1 MLRAEGARLPKAC
14 LAAPPGKRSY
24 SGEMTSPAAIAPAI
38 DRVREGFRDGVVRA
52 VVDRET
58 QLRQLKRLLV
68 EEEGA
73 LTQALH
79 DDLGKSAIEAYS
91 TEIGFTLNELEH
103 ALGHVRSWTQPQKVR
118 LPLHLRPGSARIV
131 QEPLGTVLIIA
142 PWNYPVQ
149 LLLGPLIPAF
159 AAGNTAVVKP
169 SEVAPA
175 TAAALADL
183 IPRYLDERAVQ
194 VVTGG
199 VDETTELLAHQ
210 FDHIFYTGNG
220 TVGRVVMQ
228 AASRHLTPVTLELG
242 GKSPAI
248 VTDPADIP
256 VTARRIAWG
265 KFVNAGQTCIA
276 PDYVLVPESLHDQLV
291 AELDSSVTAF
301 FGGDPAASEDYGQIV
316 NERHHTRLISLLDR
330 GGYDTVAFGGTHDVS
345 VRYLAPTVLT
355 GVKPDAAVMDEE
367 IFGPILPV
375 LAYEH
380 LDEAV
385 AFVNDRPKPLA
396 LYVFGSKA
404 TSIDRVIEQTSAG
417 GVTVNHTLLHVSV
430 PDLPFGGVGASG
442 MGSYHGEA
450 GFKVFSHAKPVL
462 HRTTKPDPSLAYPP
476 YTAFKQKVLRR
487 LL

>member
-1 MLRAEGARLPKAC
+1 
-14 LAAPPGKRSY
+14 
-24 SGEMTSPAAIAPAI
+24 MTSIDEIAPAI

-58 QLRQLKRLLV
+58 QLHQLKRLLV
-68 EEEGA
+68 EQEEV
-73 LTQALH
+73 LTTALH
-79 DDLGKSAIEAYS
+79 NDLGKSPIEAYS
-91 TEIGFTLNELEH
+91 TEIGFTLNELDH
-103 ALGHVRSWTQPQKVR
+103 ALNHVRSWTQPQKVH
-118 LPLHLRPGSARIV
+118 LPMHLRPGSGRIV

-149 LLLGPLIPAF
+149 LLLGPLIPAL

-199 VDETTELLAHQ
+199 VAETTELLAHQ

-220 TVGRVVMQ
+220 TVGRVVME

-248 VTDPADIP
+248 VTDSAD
-256 VTARRIAWG
+256 VVVSARRIAWG
-265 KFVNAGQTCIA
+265 KFVNAGQTCVA
-276 PDYVLVPESLHDQLV
+276 PDYVLVPESLHDQFV
-291 AELDSSVTAF
+291 AELDTSIKSF
-301 FGGDPAASEDYGQIV
+301 FGDDPASSADYGRIV
-316 NERHHTRLISLLDR
+316 NERHHGRLTGLLDR
-330 GGYDTVAFGGTHDVS
+330 GGYDTVAVGGERDIAS
-345 VRYLAPTVLT
+345 RYLAPTVLT
-355 GVKPDAAVMDEE
+355 GVKPDAAVMDDE

-375 LAYEH
+375 LTYEQ
-380 LDEAV
+380 LDEAI

-404 TSIDRVIEQTSAG
+404 TSIDRVVEHISAG
-417 GVTVNHTLLHVSV
+417 GVTINHTLLHVSV
-430 PDLPFGGVGASG
+430 HDLPFGGVGASG

-450 GFKVFSHAKPVL
+450 GFRVFSHAKPIL
-462 HRTTKPDPSLAYPP
+462 QRNTKPDPSLAYPP
-476 YTAFKQKVLRR
+476 YTPFKQKILRK

>member
-1 MLRAEGARLPKAC
+1 
-14 LAAPPGKRSY
+14 
-24 SGEMTSPAAIAPAI
+24 MTSIEDIAAAI
-38 DRVREGFRDGVVRA
+38 DRVRDGYRDGVVRA

-68 EEEGA
+68 EQEA
-73 LTQALH
+73 VLSQALH
-79 DDLGKSAIEAYS
+79 DDLGKSPIEAYS
-91 TEIGFTLNELEH
+91 TEIGFTLNELDH
-103 ALGHVRSWTQPQKVR
+103 ALNHVRAWTQPQKVQ
-118 LPLHLRPGSARIV
+118 LPIHLRPGSARVV

-149 LLLGPLIPAF
+149 LLLGPLIPAL

-220 TVGRVVMQ
+220 TVGRVVME

-248 VTDPADIP
+248 VTDSAD
-256 VTARRIAWG
+256 VVVSARRVAWG
-265 KFVNAGQTCIA
+265 KFVNAGQTCVA
-276 PDYVLVPESLHDQLV
+276 PDYVLVPDALHDQFV
-291 AELDSSVTAF
+291 AELATAVKTF
-301 FGGDPAASEDYGQIV
+301 FGDDPATSQDYGRIV
-316 NERHHTRLISLLDR
+316 NARHHARLTGLLDR
-330 GGYDTVAFGGTHDVS
+330 GGYDTVAVGGERDADS
-345 VRYLAPTVLT
+345 RYIAPTVLT
-355 GVKPDAAVMDEE
+355 GVKPDAAVMEDE

-375 LAYEH
+375 LSYEQ
-380 LDEAV
+380 LDDAI
-385 AFVNDRPKPLA
+385 AFVNERPKPLA
-396 LYVFGSKA
+396 LYVFGSRA
-404 TSIDRVIEQTSAG
+404 TAIDRVVEHTSAG

-430 PDLPFGGVGASG
+430 HDLPFGGVGASG
-442 MGSYHGEA
+442 MGAYHGEA
-450 GFKVFSHAKPVL
+450 GFHVFSHAKPIL
-462 HRTTKPDPSLAYPP
+462 HRSTKPDASIAYPP

-487 LL
+487 IL

>member
-1 MLRAEGARLPKAC
+1 MPRRDDAMWRVRRGW
-14 LAAPPGKRSY
+14 GRSY
-24 SGEMTSPAAIAPAI
+24 SCRMTSIDQIAVAI
-38 DRVREGFRDGVVRA
+38 DRVREGYRDGVVRA

-68 EEEGA
+68 EQEAVLARA
-73 LTQALH
+73 LA

-91 TEIGFTLNELEH
+91 TEIGFTLNELDH
-103 ALGHVRSWTQPQKVR
+103 AINHVRSWTQPQKVR
-118 LPLHLRPGSARIV
+118 LPMHLRPGTGRIV

-149 LLLGPLIPAF
+149 LLLGPLIPAL

-169 SEVAPA
+169 SEVAPV

-199 VDETTELLAHQ
+199 VEQTTELLAHQ

-220 TVGRVVMQ
+220 TVGRIVME

-248 VTDPADIP
+248 VTDSAD
-256 VTARRIAWG
+256 VAVSARRIAWG
-265 KFVNAGQTCIA
+265 KFVNAGQTCVA
-276 PDYVLVPESLHDQLV
+276 PDYVLVPETLHDQFV
-291 AELDSSVTAF
+291 AELATSVTSF
-301 FGGDPAASEDYGQIV
+301 FGDDPAASEDYGRIV
-316 NERHHTRLISLLDR
+316 NERHHARLTGLLDR
-330 GGYDTVAFGGTHDVS
+330 GGYDKVAVGGERDAAS
-345 VRYLAPTVLT
+345 KYLAPTVLT
-355 GVKPDAAVMDEE
+355 GVKPDAAVMDDE

-375 LAYEH
+375 LTYEH
-380 LDEAV
+380 LDEAI

-404 TSIDRVIEQTSAG
+404 TSIDRVVERTSAG
-417 GVTVNHTLLHVSV
+417 GVTINHTLLHVSV
-430 PDLPFGGVGASG
+430 HDLPFGGVGASG

-450 GFKVFSHAKPVL
+450 GFAVFSHAKPIL
-462 HRTTKPDPSLAYPP
+462 QRNTKLDSSVAYPP
-476 YTAFKQKVLRR
+476 YTAFKQRVLRR
-487 LL
+487 IL

>member
-1 MLRAEGARLPKAC
+1 
-14 LAAPPGKRSY
+14 
-24 SGEMTSPAAIAPAI
+24 MTSIDEIAPVI
-38 DRVREGFRDGVVRA
+38 DRVREGYRDGVVRA

-68 EEEGA
+68 EQEEVLA
-73 LTQALH
+73 QALH
-79 DDLGKSAIEAYS
+79 EDLGKSPIEAYS
-91 TEIGFTLNELEH
+91 TEIGFTLNELDH
-103 ALGHVRSWTQPQKVR
+103 ALNHVRSWTQPQKVR
-118 LPLHLRPGSARIV
+118 LPMHLRPGSARIL

-149 LLLGPLIPAF
+149 LLLGPLIPAL

-175 TAAALADL
+175 TAGALADL

-199 VDETTELLAHQ
+199 VAETTELLAHQ

-220 TVGRVVMQ
+220 TVGRIVME

-248 VTDPADIP
+248 VTDPADL
-256 VTARRIAWG
+256 VVSARRIAWG
-265 KFVNAGQTCIA
+265 KFVNAGQTCVA
-276 PDYVLVPESLHDQLV
+276 PDYVLVPDSLHDRLV
-291 AELDSSVTAF
+291 AELGTSITSF
-301 FGGDPAASEDYGQIV
+301 FGDDASKSGDYGRIV
-316 NERHHTRLISLLDR
+316 NERHHARLTGLLDR
-330 GGYDTVAFGGTHDVS
+330 GGYDAVALGGEGDVAS
-345 VRYLAPTVLT
+345 RYLAPTVLT
-355 GVKPDAAVMDEE
+355 GVKPDAAVMDDE

-375 LAYEH
+375 LTYEH
-380 LDEAV
+380 LDEAI

-404 TSIDRVIEQTSAG
+404 TSLDRVVDRISAG
-417 GVTVNHTLLHVSV
+417 GVTINHTLLHVSV
-430 PDLPFGGVGASG
+430 QDLPFGGVGASG

-450 GFKVFSHAKPVL
+450 GFRVFSHAKPVL
-462 HRTTKPDPSLAYPP
+462 QRNVRPDSSLAYPP
-476 YTAFKQKVLRR
+476 YTPFKQR
-487 LL
+487 LLRKLL